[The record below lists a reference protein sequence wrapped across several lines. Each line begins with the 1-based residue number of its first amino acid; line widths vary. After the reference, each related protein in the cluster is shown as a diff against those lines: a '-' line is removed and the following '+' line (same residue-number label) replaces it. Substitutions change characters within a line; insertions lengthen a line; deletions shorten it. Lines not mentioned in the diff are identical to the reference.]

1 MATAND
7 NICDVCD
14 KPITSTP
21 ECPLVVYVSAH
32 RVGGPGFLD
41 PAGISTGIITLHSA
55 QATLPRLELDG
66 ACASEH
72 IRISPEIVRMLN
84 DKMLASRAIPPE
96 LAAKREAQADREHE
110 AYIRSEAKR
119 LDKLA
124 QKATR
129 AKTTTLA
136 KEG

>member
-14 KPITSTP
+14 APVTANP

-41 PAGISTGIITLHSA
+41 PTGLSAGVITLVSA
-55 QATLPRLELDG
+55 QGTLPRLELDG

-72 IRISPEIVRMLN
+72 IHISPEIVRRLNERMLVTRQIS
-84 DKMLASRAIPPE
+84 AE
-96 LAAKREAQADREHE
+96 QAAKRQAQADAEHA

-119 LDKLA
+119 LDKA
-124 QKATR
+124 A
-129 AKTTTLA
+129 AKV
-136 KEG
+136 KGE